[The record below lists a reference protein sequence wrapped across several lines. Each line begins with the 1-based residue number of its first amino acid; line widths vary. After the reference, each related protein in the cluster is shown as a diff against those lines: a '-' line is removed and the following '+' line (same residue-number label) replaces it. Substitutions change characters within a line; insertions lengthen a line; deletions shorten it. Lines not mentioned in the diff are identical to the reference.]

1 MEKYL
6 LRKAFEKELP
16 EDVVYRKKSPFP
28 KTYDPRY
35 LKLVECKM
43 QSILNN
49 KDSKILKI
57 INKDYIQN
65 ILNIH
70 GENLTENLFGQL
82 MTYPQTLAYLIQ
94 IENWLNIYNIEID
107 V

>member
-1 MEKYL
+1 
-6 LRKAFEKELP
+6 
-16 EDVVYRKKSPFP
+16 
-28 KTYDPRY
+28 
-35 LKLVECKM
+35 M

-65 ILNIH
+65 ILDIH

-82 MTYPQTLAYLIQ
+82 MTYPQTLA
-94 IENWLNIYNIEID
+94 
-107 V
+107 